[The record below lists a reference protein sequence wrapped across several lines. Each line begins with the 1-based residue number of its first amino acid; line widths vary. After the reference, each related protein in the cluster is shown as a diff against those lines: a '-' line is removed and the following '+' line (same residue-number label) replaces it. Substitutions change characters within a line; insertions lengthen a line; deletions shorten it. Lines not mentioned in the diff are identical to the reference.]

1 MGKIDDFYI
10 NFDDHWAVYR
20 PGQKVTG
27 RAVLK
32 LNGEL
37 GWCEKIYAL
46 FSGSARVLWMENDIP
61 GNAHSSES
69 IFFDQKSLIWPA
81 NPKKENIVQKS
92 IKLTPGRHE
101 FQFSYNLPFEIPTS
115 FEAQYS
121 PGRIRYSV
129 KICLADCQDNIR
141 VSRKSVFCVVK
152 PLDLNS
158 INQSLLDQPYENS
171 FVRNLSN
178 SPYQKYYTKMKLFS
192 PKTMGN
198 KCSSTLQV
206 KISTP
211 KTGYVPGERIEM
223 EIRLKNDS
231 PFLTV
236 KKTKLHLNQIVT
248 CFSDKPDYKMKEIY
262 KKLGS
267 CTDDTKVGLKSK
279 KIEHVCKFSNLYV
292 PAVVPNFCL
301 DAVLDVRYALKVE
314 LTIGADMVIF
324 CTEIPLTIGTVPLIG
339 KTRYFSENWNTRT
352 EAPPAYDNFAMN
364 IPPPTYEETL
374 AGFCRVDSCTG
385 FHINAAW
392 LANFILPK

>member
-10 NFDDHWAVYR
+10 IFDDQWAVYR
-20 PGQKVTG
+20 PGQNVTG

-32 LNGEL
+32 LNEQL
-37 GWCEKIYAL
+37 NWCEKIYAL
-46 FSGSARVLWMENDIP
+46 FSGSARVLWLENDIP

-69 IFFDQKSLIWPA
+69 IFFNQKLLIWPPIA
-81 NPKKENIVQKS
+81 EKAQSSN
-92 IKLTPGRHE
+92 KLEAGRHE
-101 FQFSYNLPFEIPTS
+101 FQFSYNLPFDIHSS

-121 PGRIRYSV
+121 PGRVRYSV
-129 KICLADCQDNIR
+129 KICLADRQDNTR

-158 INQSLLDQPYENS
+158 VQPSLDRPYENN
-171 FVRNLSN
+171 FVRNLTN
-178 SPYQKYYTKMKLFS
+178 SPYKYSKMGKLFS
-192 PKTMGN
+192 PKIGKN
-198 KCSSTLQV
+198 STLQV

-211 KTGYVPGERIEM
+211 KTGYVPGERVEV

-236 KKTKLHLNQIVT
+236 QNTKLQLSQIVT
-248 CFSDKPDYKMKEIY
+248 CFSEKPDYKMKEIS

-267 CTDDTKVGLKSK
+267 CTDDTKVGPKSK
-279 KIEHVCKFSNLYV
+279 RTEHLCKFSNLYV

-314 LTIGADMVIF
+314 LTVGADVTIF
-324 CTEIPLTIGTVPLIG
+324 CTEIPLTIGTVPLTG
-339 KTRYFSENWNTRT
+339 RTRYFSENWQTQKQ
-352 EAPPAYDNFAMN
+352 APPAYDNFAMN

-374 AGFCRVDSCTG
+374 AGFCRVDSCAG
-385 FHINAAW
+385 FHNTA
-392 LANFILPK
+392 